1 MTALNLFPS
10 RVRFVN
16 QDGTLT
22 PEALRLLEILRD
34 RVGGMLGD
42 MGADVFG
49 ALLQD
54 PPASHATVV
63 QPQQASAPS
72 PEMLMQPAG
81 VDQRPPD
88 IVQQPLD
95 YSADTGLSLANMRFS
110 LKDTAVTPDTYGD
123 STHVTQFTVDQQGRI
138 TAATSVPIAFPGGA
152 NFSGSFTGKTV
163 TVVNGIITSVV

>member
-16 QDGTLT
+16 PDGTLT

-42 MGADVFG
+42 MGADVF
-49 ALLQD
+49 AMFQQD
-54 PPASHATVV
+54 APAAHATVA
-63 QPQQASAPS
+63 QQLPADAAL
-72 PEMLMQPAG
+72 PEMLIQPVPG
-81 VDQRPPD
+81 DGLPPD
-88 IVQQPLD
+88 VVQQPLD
-95 YSADTGLSLANMRFS
+95 YSPGTGLSLANMRFS
-110 LKDTAVTPDTYGD
+110 LKDTTVTPGTYGD
-123 STHVTQFTVDQQGRI
+123 ASNVARFTVDQQGRI
-138 TAATSVPIAFPGGA
+138 TNVQNVPITFPGGA